1 MAAFDLAGL
10 RARIDTALAT
20 VVDPELGL
28 AITDLGLVRRV
39 DLQPGR
45 CSITLNMTSAA
56 CPQGDL
62 IVDEVDT
69 AVSQVLPLDMDLLVQ
84 LEWDPPWTPE
94 AMNARA
100 RAFLH
105 L

>member
-1 MAAFDLAGL
+1 MTEAGLTGL

-45 CSITLNMTSAA
+45 CSITLSMTSAA

-62 IVDEVDT
+62 IVDEADT
-69 AVSQVLPLDMDLLVQ
+69 AVSPVLPLDMDLLVQ
-84 LEWDPPWTPE
+84 LEWDPPWTPD
-94 AMNARA
+94 AMNAWA